1 MQRRKFITT
10 STMGLLAPF
19 APPLVSRAVGKSV
32 KSVIVIGAGISGLA
46 AARKLQAAGVK
57 VTVLEAQTQ
66 IGGRLETD
74 RSLGVAFDHG
84 ASWIHGPRGNP
95 VTKLARQ
102 SGARTYRTNDDN
114 ITVFNR
120 DGRAY
125 SDRELDRSEREFNAA
140 RATVARAR
148 VDTQSFESV
157 FNAQNPAR
165 INDPLWRYMLSA
177 YLEFDTG
184 GDISDL
190 SSTRFYDDEEFEGR
204 DLIITNGFDRIPV
217 LLSKELNIKENM
229 RVSAVEYSDSSVT
242 VITDSARFRADY
254 ALVTVPLGVL
264 KRRKIAFLPA
274 LPAAKSMAI
283 SKMGMGNV
291 NKFLLVWERP
301 FWDRTLDYIG
311 YAARQKGKF
320 NLFLNVGKFAPV
332 NGLMT
337 FAFGN
342 YATMTEAMPDARITQ
357 EIMGHL
363 RAIYGR
369 NIPEPQHLLRTRWG
383 QNPHTFGAYSFA
395 AKGRSTVD
403 FDTMAQTVSGRLFF
417 AGEHTSRAYRGTVH
431 GAYISGLR
439 EAGKILAQG

>member
-19 APPLVSRAVGKSV
+19 APPLVARASGV
-32 KSVIVIGAGISGLA
+32 SVIVIGAGISGLA

-66 IGGRLETD
+66 IGGRLKTD

-190 SSTRFYDDEEFEGR
+190 SSTRFYDDEEFGGR

-229 RVSAVEYSDSSVT
+229 RVSAVEYSDSGVT